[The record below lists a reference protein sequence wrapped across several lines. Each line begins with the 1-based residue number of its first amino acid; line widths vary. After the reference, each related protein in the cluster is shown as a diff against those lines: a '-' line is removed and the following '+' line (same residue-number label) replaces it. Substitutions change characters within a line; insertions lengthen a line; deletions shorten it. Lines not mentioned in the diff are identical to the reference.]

1 MYILE
6 TGGIISSTVTAKCNS
21 QMALVMKVNI
31 RMGKSTAKAN
41 LFRAMALCIM
51 VNGKMIFKMDMAPK
65 TGLMGGNTSGSGI
78 LTK

>member
-1 MYILE
+1 M
-6 TGGIISSTVTAKCNS
+6 ISSTVTAKCNS

-31 RMGKSTAKAN
+31 RMGKSTAKASS
-41 LFRAMALCIM
+41 FRAMALYIM

-65 TGLMGGNTSGSGI
+65 TGLTEDNTSESGM